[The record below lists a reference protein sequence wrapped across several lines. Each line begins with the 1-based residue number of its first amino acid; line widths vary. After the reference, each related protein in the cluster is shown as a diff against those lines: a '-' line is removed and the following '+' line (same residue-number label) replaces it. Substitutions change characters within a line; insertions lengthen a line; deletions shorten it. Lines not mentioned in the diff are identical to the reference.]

1 MKTAR
6 KKLALYLIINAII
19 IILEII
25 GLSMA
30 IANRKAATFQYYTQL
45 SNLFLLIASILNI
58 IFGLRVWL
66 GKAKKIPHAV
76 NIVSYSAICTTTVT
90 LVVVLLVLSWMVG
103 DLWWILTS
111 GAMLYTH
118 TLCPIL
124 AIAMFAA
131 LAPEKLEKSAAW
143 YALAPTIAYAIVA
156 MAMNIAHQWY
166 GPYPFLLVYNQPIWA
181 SIAWSIG
188 ILGGAYLIARLLLL
202 PNRAARF
209 RN

>member
-1 MKTAR
+1 MDNKR
-6 KKLALYLIINAII
+6 QKLFLLVNIVIA
-19 IILEII
+19 ILETI

-30 IANRKAATFQYYTQL
+30 IANRKGETFQYYTQL
-45 SNLFLLIASILNI
+45 SNLFLFIASIVNI
-58 IFGLRVWL
+58 VFTLRL
-66 GKAKKIPHAV
+66 MKGKIKKLPHAV
-76 NIVSYSAICTTTVT
+76 NVMSYAAISTTTVT
-90 LVVVLLVLSWMVG
+90 LIVVLFVLSWMVG

-124 AIAMFAA
+124 AILMLRF
-131 LAPEKLEKSAAW
+131 LSPNDFRKSDAW

-156 MAMNIAHQWY
+156 MSMNIAHLWV

-188 ILGGAYLIARLLLL
+188 ILGGAYLIARVLII
-202 PNRAARF
+202 RKTRK
-209 RN
+209 